1 HWQAELDQAG
11 KIEQARE
18 QEQVWQAVINL
29 LDEMVEMI
37 GEETLSSD
45 IFNETIEAG
54 LDTLTFSHVPPT
66 LDHVVVGSIDRS
78 RIMRIKVALLIGV
91 NEGTWPAKPQI
102 DTILSEDE
110 RHHLKENGV
119 ILADSETQLLIDD
132 WFYIYLAV
140 TLATD
145 KLWISYPLSDTE
157 GKAKMPSSLIKRITN
172 LFPQLPEPILLQ
184 DPEEMIE
191 ADRFVTTP
199 KKTLSALTSQLAKY
213 QRAYPIDSIWWSTL
227 NWFITRK
234 DQDPMIEMILQSL
247 FYRNKPVNLKTETA
261 ERVFENKIQA
271 SVSRM
276 EMYHRCS
283 YQHFAQ
289 YTLKLTD
296 RPTYKLDAPDM
307 GQLFHEALKI
317 ITDWVQ
323 KDGLTLRDLNQ
334 DQANAYAKRALEKLA
349 PILQHQILH
358 SSNRYQYMQKKLQQI
373 IARATFILSEQVRKS
388 EFTPVG

>member
-119 ILADSETQLLIDD
+119 ILADSETQQLVDD

-145 KLWISYPLSDTE
+145 RLWISYPLSDTE
-157 GKAKMPSSLIKRITN
+157 GKAKMPASLIKRINN
-172 LFPQLPEPILLQ
+172 LFPNLTEPILLQ

-213 QRAYPIDSIWWSTL
+213 QRSYPIDSIWWSAL
-227 NWFITRK
+227 NWFLARK
-234 DQDPMIEMILQSL
+234 DQIPLIDNVLQSL
-247 FYRNKPVNLKTETA
+247 FYQNKPVDLAAETA
-261 ERVFENKIQA
+261 EKIYQNEIQA

-276 EMYHRCS
+276 EMHGRCS
-283 YQHFAQ
+283 YQHFAE
-289 YTLKLTD
+289 YTLKLKE
-296 RPTYKLDAPDM
+296 RPTYKLDAPDI
-307 GQLFHEALKI
+307 GQLFHEALKT
-317 ITDWVQ
+317 ITDWVRQ
-323 KDGLTLRDLNQ
+323 DGYKLSDLNQ
-334 DQANAYAKRALEKLA
+334 EQANQYAERAIEKLA

-358 SSNRYQYMQKKLQQI
+358 SSNRYQYMQTKLEQI
-373 IARATFILSEQVRKS
+373 VARATYVLSEQARKS
-388 EFTPVG
+388 DF